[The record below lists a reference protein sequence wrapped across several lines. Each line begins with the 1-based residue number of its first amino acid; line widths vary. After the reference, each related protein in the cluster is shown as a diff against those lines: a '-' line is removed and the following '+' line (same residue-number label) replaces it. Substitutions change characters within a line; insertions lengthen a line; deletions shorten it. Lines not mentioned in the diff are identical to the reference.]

1 MPLVSV
7 IIPIYNK
14 ELRLKDT
21 IKCVLSQ
28 TFKDFELILID
39 DGSTDNSAKIALDYK
54 KEDLRIK
61 YYSQENRGVSVA
73 RNRGIGLAQ
82 GEYITFLDA
91 DDRWADNFLEEM
103 INAIGNSN
111 VCYCGHY
118 YYINSKKSKARMRFL
133 EGDILDKYIKNI
145 TTPNTNSWLIKK
157 DYLNKFDLR
166 FPIDLNWGEDMTFFL
181 KVLLHDKNVKCVD
194 KYLTEYHLSDTN
206 SLSSNDMNKI
216 QKDIIWMEGV
226 KEYILANERMEIR
239 AKKAVKYFDSYRIPA
254 AIIYR
259 LHNNMLKIDK
269 KGRIFIENYQSYIN
283 KIKLT
288 NGVRS
293 LKLIFYKHYVYIR
306 ARKGE

>member
-73 RNRGIGLAQ
+73 RNRGIELAQ

-91 DDRWADNFLEEM
+91 DDRWADNFLAEM
-103 INAIGNSN
+103 INAIGNSD

>member
-7 IIPIYNK
+7 IVPIYNK

-28 TFKDFELILID
+28 TFEDLELILID
-39 DGSTDNSAKIALDYK
+39 DGSTDNSAKIALEYK
-54 KEDLRIK
+54 KEDLRIR

-73 RNRGIGLAQ
+73 RNRGIELAQ
-82 GEYITFLDA
+82 GEYISFLDA
-91 DDRWADNFLEEM
+91 DDRWDKCFLEEM
-103 INAIGNSN
+103 IKAIANRN

-118 YYINSKKSKARMRFL
+118 YYINFKKSKAKMRFL

-166 FPIDLNWGEDMTFFL
+166 FPINLNWGEDMTFFL

-206 SLSSNDMNKI
+206 CLSSNDINKI
-216 QKDIIWMEGV
+216 QKDIVWMEGI
-226 KEYILANERMEIR
+226 KKYIHDNERVEIR
-239 AKKAVKYFDSYRIPA
+239 AKKAVRYFDSYRIPA

-259 LHNNMLKIDK
+259 LHNNMDKIDK
-269 KGRIFIENYQSYIN
+269 KSKVIIENYQSYID

-293 LKLIFYKHYVYIR
+293 LKLILYKHYVYIR
-306 ARKGE
+306 ARKGD